1 MEGGVSVPS
10 LEAFDLLEHRE
21 ARVLHA
27 LDFLAGEGGKVSVS
41 QRALAKALH
50 WRETSGVRRSLY
62 ALERHGLILAQR
74 DNERGIPHT
83 YTVTPLGRSVAE
95 NIEAMGAA

>member
-1 MEGGVSVPS
+1 MRVPS
-10 LEAFDLLEHRE
+10 LEAFDLLEHRD

-27 LDFLAGEGGKVSVS
+27 LDFLAGEGGKVSFF

-50 WRETSGVRRSLY
+50 WRETGGVRRALY
-62 ALERHGLILAQR
+62 ALERHGLILVQW

-83 YTVTPLGRSVAE
+83 YTVTPLGHAVAV
-95 NIEAMGAA
+95 NFEAMGAA